1 MEERWQKE
9 ALFSGHTANA
19 FKLGTVLTLGWFWVR
34 AHGCTVLYRGVSM
47 DEIDFLNVLAVTEID
62 SDQIQ
67 PPSYISHSNNTSYF
81 YVVQRL
87 SGCGDEERTLSAAIK
102 VEIDSEGDLTGPQP
116 NSICI
121 LRNLQRADNK
131 IEFVWFYS
139 PIDQKSE
146 PVCFN
151 IYYDSGT
158 GEIDYEN
165 PVATIPYAGQIFY
178 SYQSEY
184 LEAGRYL
191 FAIRVEDA
199 AGREDISS
207 SFTKFQT
214 DAASPE
220 RPLSDPICL
229 GDQISRR

>member
-9 ALFSGHTANA
+9 ALFSGHTGNA
-19 FKLGTVLTLGWFWVR
+19 YKLGTVLTLGWFWVR
-34 AHGCTVLYRGVSM
+34 VHGCTVLYRGVSM

-81 YVVQRL
+81 YVVQRI
-87 SGCGDEERTLSAAIK
+87 SRCGDEERTLSAAIK

-139 PIDQKSE
+139 PIGQRSKPAYFKVYFDNS
-146 PVCFN
+146 
-151 IYYDSGT
+151 T

-165 PVATIPYAGQIFY
+165 PVATIPYAGRIFY
-178 SYQSEY
+178 SYQSGC
-184 LEAGRYL
+184 LGAGKYL
-191 FAIRVEDA
+191 FAIRAEDT

-207 SFTKFQT
+207 SFTRLQINST
-214 DAASPE
+214 SPKAINI
-220 RPLSDPICL
+220 LSAEAI
-229 GDQISRR
+229 

>member
-1 MEERWQKE
+1 MEKRWLKE
-9 ALFSGHTANA
+9 ALFAGHTANS
-19 FKLGTVLTLGWFWVR
+19 FKFGTVLTLGWFWVR
-34 AHGCTVLYRGVSM
+34 VHGCTVLYRGVSM
-47 DEIDFLNVLAVTEID
+47 DEINFSNVLTVTEIA

-81 YVVQRL
+81 YVVQRI
-87 SGCGDEERTLSAAIK
+87 SRCGNEERTLSASVI
-102 VEIDSEGDLTGPQP
+102 VRLDSEGDLTEPPP
-116 NSICI
+116 NSVCI

-131 IEFVWFYS
+131 IEFIWFYS

-151 IYYDSGT
+151 VYYDNGT

-165 PVATIPYAGQIFY
+165 PVTTIPYAGRIFY
-178 SYQSEY
+178 SHQSEH
-184 LEAGRYL
+184 LEAGRHL

-207 SFTKFQT
+207 SLTKFQIDT
-214 DAASPE
+214 ASPE
-220 RPLSDPICL
+220 AINILNAEAI
-229 GDQISRR
+229 

>member
-1 MEERWQKE
+1 MEKRWLKE
-9 ALFSGHTANA
+9 ALFAGHTANS
-19 FKLGTVLTLGWFWVR
+19 FKFGTVLTLGWFWVR
-34 AHGCTVLYRGVSM
+34 VHGSTVLYRGVSM
-47 DEIDFLNVLAVTEID
+47 DEINFSNVLAVTEIA

-67 PPSYISHSNNTSYF
+67 PPSYLSHSNNTSYF
-81 YVVQRL
+81 YVVQRI
-87 SGCGDEERTLSAAIK
+87 SRCGDEERTLSAAVK
-102 VEIDSEGDLTGPQP
+102 VEIDSEGDLTEPQP

-121 LRNLQRADNK
+121 LRNQQRASNK

-146 PVCFN
+146 PACFKV
-151 IYYDSGT
+151 YYDNGT

-165 PVATIPYAGQIFY
+165 SVVTISYAGRIFY

-199 AGREDISS
+199 AGTEDISS
-207 SFTKFQT
+207 SLTEFQIDT
-214 DAASPE
+214 ASPE
-220 RPLSDPICL
+220 AINILSAEAI
-229 GDQISRR
+229 